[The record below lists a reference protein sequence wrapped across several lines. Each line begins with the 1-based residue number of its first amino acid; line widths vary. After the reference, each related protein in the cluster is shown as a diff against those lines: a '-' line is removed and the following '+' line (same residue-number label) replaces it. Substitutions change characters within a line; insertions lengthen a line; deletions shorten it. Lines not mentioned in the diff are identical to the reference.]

1 MSTVYV
7 THEPTKW
14 DEAAQRHV
22 PLFNLA
28 PAAEYGTLEVLMPAG
43 ASLISTVPMVR
54 TMRDKL
60 AKFSDDDFILPVG
73 DPASIAAACAIAAE
87 MNAGRVKLLRW
98 DRQTRK
104 YLVIQ
109 LDTYG
114 RAV

>member
-1 MSTVYV
+1 MSKVFV

-14 DEAAQRHV
+14 DEAAQRAV
-22 PLFNLA
+22 PLFNLT
-28 PAAEYGTLEVLMPAG
+28 PAATYGDIEVLMPAG
-43 ASLISTVPMVR
+43 ASLLSTVPMVR
-54 TMRDKL
+54 VMRDRL
-60 AKFSDDDFILPVG
+60 AKFSDDDYILPVG

-98 DRQTRK
+98 DRKARA

>member
-1 MSTVYV
+1 MTVFV

-22 PLFNLA
+22 PLFNLT
-28 PAAEYGTLEVLMPAG
+28 PASAYGTLEVLMPAG
-43 ASLISTVPMVR
+43 ASLINTVPMVR
-54 TMRDKL
+54 FMRDKL
-60 AKFSDDDFILPVG
+60 AKFSDEDYILPVG

-87 MNAGRVKLLRW
+87 MNSGRVKLLRW
-98 DRQTRK
+98 DRQSRN
-104 YLVIQ
+104 YLVIK

>member
-1 MSTVYV
+1 MSIVFV
-7 THEPTKW
+7 THEPSKW
-14 DEAAQRHV
+14 DEAAQRQV

-28 PAAEYGTLEVLMPAG
+28 PASKYGTLEVLMPAG

-60 AKFSDDDFILPVG
+60 AAFGDDDYLLPVG

-98 DRQTRK
+98 DRKTRE
-104 YLVIQ
+104 YMVIQ